1 MVTFIREIRDY
12 ARGRHPGFLVVAQ
25 NAAELAEERPE
36 YLRVIDGL
44 AQENL
49 SFRGEADTEWDDPAS
64 GDIRTP
70 REDTEYL
77 MEVFSLYLDAGLPVF
92 CADYALQEENV
103 REAYETAE
111 RAGCLGYVSQTPLSR
126 LTDTPPPP

>member
-1 MVTFIREIRDY
+1 
-12 ARGRHPGFLVVAQ
+12 VAQ
-25 NAAELAEERPE
+25 NAAELAEERPD
-36 YLRVIDGL
+36 YLKVIDGL

-70 REDTEYL
+70 REDQEYL
-77 MEVFSLYLDAGLPVF
+77 IDLFGLYRAAGLPVF
-92 CADYALQEENV
+92 CVDYALREDNI
-103 REAYETAE
+103 REAYATAA